1 MTTYIE
7 TILPL
12 PLGGTF
18 TYILPEEMAGDVKV
32 GMRVIVPF
40 GRSKFYT
47 ALVYGIRFT
56 PPENVELKEVIGVLD
71 ASPIV
76 RPQQIKF
83 WEWIASYYQCSLGEV
98 FKAAVPSGLKLE
110 SETVI
115 SLVEDFEAEAPLK
128 EKEQTLLDILSSK
141 EHSVSE
147 LNKLM
152 EMKNVLPMVKRL
164 MDMGAVT
171 VSEEL
176 KTKYKPKQEICV
188 RLSPEYVEEE
198 RLSALFDTLGKA
210 KKQLDLLMLYLQL
223 SGFMRTS
230 GRQEVTKKELM
241 DKDASQAALNALVEK
256 GVMELYKRDVDRLDD
271 SSFETQQAAH
281 SLSEVQQTAYEEI
294 RDTFSQK
301 DVVLLHGVTSSGKT
315 EIYIRLIE
323 EALKMERQVLF
334 LLPEIALTT
343 QITNR
348 LRRVFGNKLGVYHS
362 KFSDAERVEIWNNLL
377 SDKSYKVI
385 LGVRSSI
392 FLPFSNLGLVVVDEE
407 HENTYKQ
414 YDPAPRYHARNAAI
428 VLAKMSQAKVLL
440 GSATP
445 SLESYESARS
455 GKFGLVELTQRY
467 EGIELPDVLVADLKE
482 ARKKKQ
488 LVHDLFTPLLFDNIR
503 KALERKEQIILFQNR
518 RGFAPFLMCRT
529 CGCVP
534 RCQNCDISLTY
545 HKSTNQL
552 VCHYCGYTMNVP
564 LLCPACETPELEPRG
579 FGTEKIEEVVAA
591 AFPGARV
598 VRLDLDVARSR
609 KNYEKIIGEF
619 EKGEIDILVGTQII
633 SKGLDFE
640 RVRVVGILDADSLLN
655 YPDFRAFERAYQM
668 MAQVSG
674 RAGRKNNRGI
684 VVIQTSEPDHPVI
697 RQVREND
704 YISMFNV
711 QMNDRALFKYPPYF
725 RLVYIYVKGRDY
737 SSVQSAAN
745 YLAALMR
752 QSFGSR
758 VSGPDKPVVA
768 RIQNL
773 YILKIMLKVEM
784 KASVEKAKAMLK
796 DLTNMTLAQP
806 AHKSVFI
813 QVDVDPM

>member
-12 PLGGTF
+12 PLGSTF
-18 TYILPEEMAGDVKV
+18 TYILPEEMAGEVKV

-71 ASPIV
+71 AEPIV

-83 WEWIASYYQCSLGEV
+83 WEWIASYYQCTLGEV

-128 EKEQTLLDILSSK
+128 EREQLLLDVLKDK
-141 EHSVSE
+141 EHTVSE
-147 LNKLM
+147 LNKLVGL
-152 EMKNVLPMVKRL
+152 KNALPLVKR
-164 MDMGAVT
+164 MMEMGAVS

-176 KTKYKPKQEICV
+176 KSKYKAKQETYV
-188 RLSPEYVEEE
+188 RLAPTYMEEAKLHE
-198 RLSALFDTLGKA
+198 LFDALSKA
-210 KKQLDLLMLYLQL
+210 KKQVELLMVYMQL
-223 SGFMRTS
+223 SCLLQPQQR
-230 GRQEVTKKELM
+230 REVSKKELM
-241 DKDASQAALNALVEK
+241 EKHVSAAALTAMVDK
-256 GVMELYKRDVDRLDD
+256 GIMEIYKKDVDRLDD
-271 SSFETQQAAH
+271 TLYVESATH
-281 SLSEVQQTAYEEI
+281 PLSEVQQKAYEEI
-294 RDTFSQK
+294 HEQFSQK
-301 DVVLLHGVTSSGKT
+301 NVVLLHGVTSSGKT
-315 EIYIRLIE
+315 EIYIHLIE
-323 EALKMERQVLF
+323 EALKMEKQVLF

-362 KFSDAERVEIWNNLL
+362 KFTDAERVEIWNNLL
-377 SDKSYKVI
+377 HDKGYKVI

-392 FLPFSNLGLVVVDEE
+392 FLPFNNLGLVVVDEE

-414 YDPAPRYHARNAAI
+414 FDPAPRYHARNAAI
-428 VLAKMSQAKVLL
+428 ILANRMGAKVLL

-445 SLESYESARS
+445 SLESYEASRS
-455 GKFGLVELTQRY
+455 GKFGLVELMQRH
-467 EGIELPDVLVADLKE
+467 EGIQLPDVMVADVKE
-482 ARKKKQ
+482 ARRKKTM
-488 LVHDLFTPLLFDNIR
+488 VHDAFTPLLVEQMR

-518 RGFAPFLMCRT
+518 RGFSPFMMCRT

-545 HKSTNQL
+545 HKSTHQL

-564 LLCPACETPELEPRG
+564 TLCPACETPELEPRG
-579 FGTEKIEEVVAA
+579 FGTEKIEEEVEAL
-591 AFPGARV
+591 FPGVRV
-598 VRLDLDVARSR
+598 ARLDLDVARSR
-609 KNYEKIIGEF
+609 KSYEKILKDF
-619 EKGEIDILVGTQII
+619 EDGAIDILVGTQII

-655 YPDFRAFERAYQM
+655 YPDFRAMERAYQM

-684 VVIQTSEPDHPVI
+684 VVIQTSDPDHPVI
-697 RQVREND
+697 KQVRNND
-704 YISMFNV
+704 YTTMFNV
-711 QMNDRALFKYPPYF
+711 QMNERFQFRYPPYY
-725 RLVYIYVKGRDY
+725 RLVYVYIKGRDFY
-737 SSVQSAAN
+737 AVNGAAN
-745 YLAALMR
+745 YLAALMK
-752 QSFGSR
+752 QSFGDR
-758 VSGPDKPVVA
+758 VFGPDKPLVA

-773 YILKIMLKVEM
+773 FILKIMLKVELS
-784 KASVEKAKAMLK
+784 APVDKAKEMLRE
-796 DLTNMTLAQP
+796 LTNMTLAEQ
-806 AHKSVFI
+806 AYKSVYI

>member
-12 PLGGTF
+12 PLGSTF
-18 TYILPEEMAGDVKV
+18 TYILPEEMAGEVKV

-47 ALVYGIRFT
+47 ALVYGICFT

-71 ASPIV
+71 AEPIV

-83 WEWIASYYQCSLGEV
+83 WEWIANYYQCTLGEV

-128 EKEQTLLDILSSK
+128 EREQLLLDVLKDK
-141 EHSVSE
+141 EHTVSE
-147 LNKLM
+147 LNKLVGL
-152 EMKNVLPMVKRL
+152 KNALPLVKRM
-164 MDMGAVT
+164 MDLGAVS

-176 KTKYKPKQEICV
+176 KSKYKPKQEVYV
-188 RLSPEYVEEE
+188 RLSTAYEEE
-198 RLSALFDTLGKA
+198 AKLSALFDALGKA
-210 KKQLDLLMLYLQL
+210 KKQLELLMIYVQL
-223 SGFMRTS
+223 SSCLHPQQRK
-230 GRQEVTKKELM
+230 EVSKKALM
-241 DKDASQAALNALVEK
+241 EKHVSPAALSSMVEK
-256 GVMELYKRDVDRLDD
+256 GIMELYKKDVDRLDD
-271 SSFETQQAAH
+271 TLYEENASH
-281 SLSEVQQTAYEEI
+281 PLSEVQRKAFEEI
-294 RDTFSQK
+294 HEQFNQK

-315 EIYIRLIE
+315 EIYIHLIQ

-348 LRRVFGNKLGVYHS
+348 LRRVFGSKLGVYHS
-362 KFSDAERVEIWNNLL
+362 KFTDAERVEIWNNLL
-377 SDKSYKVI
+377 QDKGYKVI

-392 FLPFSNLGLVVVDEE
+392 FLPFRNLGLIVVDEE
-407 HENTYKQ
+407 HETTYKQ
-414 YDPAPRYHARNAAI
+414 FDPAPRYHARNAAI
-428 VLAKMSQAKVLL
+428 ILAMRFQGKVLL

-445 SLESYESARS
+445 SLESYEAARS
-455 GKFGLVELTQRY
+455 GKFGLVELMQRH
-467 EGIELPDVLVADLKE
+467 EGIQLPDVMVADVKE
-482 ARKKKQ
+482 ARRTKTMIRET
-488 LVHDLFTPLLFDNIR
+488 FTPLLVEQMR
-503 KALERKEQIILFQNR
+503 RALERKEQIILFQNR
-518 RGFAPFLMCRT
+518 RGFAPFMMCRT

-564 LLCPACETPELEPRG
+564 TLCPACELPEVEPRG
-579 FGTEKIEEVVAA
+579 FGTEKIEEEVSAV
-591 AFPGARV
+591 FPGVRV
-598 VRLDLDVARSR
+598 ARLDLDVARSR
-609 KNYEKIIGEF
+609 KSYEKILKDF
-619 EKGEIDILVGTQII
+619 ENGAIDILVGTQII

-655 YPDFRAFERAYQM
+655 YPDFRSMERAYQM

-697 RQVREND
+697 KQVRNND
-704 YISMFNV
+704 YTTMFNV
-711 QMNDRALFKYPPYF
+711 QMNERSLFRYPPYY
-725 RLVYIYVKGRDY
+725 RLMYVYIKGRDFY
-737 SSVQSAAN
+737 AVNGAAN
-745 YLAALMR
+745 YLAALMK
-752 QSFGSR
+752 QSFGDR
-758 VSGPDKPVVA
+758 VYGPDKPMVA

-773 YILKIMLKVEM
+773 FILKIMLKVEL
-784 KASVEKAKAMLK
+784 KAPVDKAKEMLR
-796 DLTNMTLAQP
+796 DLTNMTLAQQ
-806 AHKSVFI
+806 AYKSVYI

>member
-12 PLGGTF
+12 PLGSTF
-18 TYILPEEMAGDVKV
+18 TYILPEEMAGEVKV

-71 ASPIV
+71 AEPIV

-83 WEWIASYYQCSLGEV
+83 WEWIASYYQCTLGEV

-110 SETVI
+110 SETVF

-128 EKEQTLLDILSSK
+128 EREQLLLDVLKDK
-141 EHSVSE
+141 EHTVSE
-147 LNKLM
+147 LNKLVGL
-152 EMKNVLPMVKRL
+152 KNALPLVKR
-164 MDMGAVT
+164 MMEMGAVS

-176 KTKYKPKQEICV
+176 KSKYKAKQETYV
-188 RLSPEYVEEE
+188 RLAPTYMEEAKLHE
-198 RLSALFDTLGKA
+198 LFDALGKA
-210 KKQLDLLMLYLQL
+210 KKQVELLMVYMQL
-223 SGFMRTS
+223 SCLLQPQQR
-230 GRQEVTKKELM
+230 REVSKKELM
-241 DKDASQAALNALVEK
+241 EKHVSAAALTAMVDK
-256 GVMELYKRDVDRLDD
+256 GIMEIYKKDVDRLDD
-271 SSFETQQAAH
+271 TLYVESATH
-281 SLSEVQQTAYEEI
+281 PLSEVQQKAYEEI
-294 RDTFSQK
+294 HEQFSQK
-301 DVVLLHGVTSSGKT
+301 NVVLLHGVTSSGKT
-315 EIYIRLIE
+315 EIYIHLIE
-323 EALKMERQVLF
+323 EALKMEKQVLF

-362 KFSDAERVEIWNNLL
+362 KFTDAERVEIWNNLL
-377 SDKSYKVI
+377 HDKGYKVI

-392 FLPFSNLGLVVVDEE
+392 FLPFNNLGLVVVDEE

-414 YDPAPRYHARNAAI
+414 FDPAPRYHARNAAI
-428 VLAKMSQAKVLL
+428 ILANRMGAKVLL

-445 SLESYESARS
+445 SLESYEASRS
-455 GKFGLVELTQRY
+455 GKFGLVELMQRH
-467 EGIELPDVLVADLKE
+467 EGIQLPDVMVADVKE
-482 ARKKKQ
+482 ARRKKTM
-488 LVHDLFTPLLFDNIR
+488 VHDAFTPLLVEQMR

-518 RGFAPFLMCRT
+518 RGFSPFMMCRT

-545 HKSTNQL
+545 HKSTHQL

-564 LLCPACETPELEPRG
+564 TLCPACETPELEPRG
-579 FGTEKIEEVVAA
+579 FGTEKIEEEVEAL
-591 AFPGARV
+591 FPGVCVA
-598 VRLDLDVARSR
+598 RLDLDVARSR
-609 KNYEKIIGEF
+609 KSYEKILKDF
-619 EKGEIDILVGTQII
+619 EDGAIDILVGTQII

-655 YPDFRAFERAYQM
+655 YPDFRAMERAYQM

-684 VVIQTSEPDHPVI
+684 VVIQTSDPDHPVI
-697 RQVREND
+697 KQVRNND
-704 YISMFNV
+704 YITMFNV
-711 QMNDRALFKYPPYF
+711 QMNERFQFRYPPYY
-725 RLVYIYVKGRDY
+725 RLVYVYIKGRDFY
-737 SSVQSAAN
+737 AVNGAAN
-745 YLAALMR
+745 YLAALMK
-752 QSFGSR
+752 QSFGDR
-758 VSGPDKPVVA
+758 VFGPDKPLVA

-773 YILKIMLKVEM
+773 FILKIMLKVELS
-784 KASVEKAKAMLK
+784 APVDKAKEMLRE
-796 DLTNMTLAQP
+796 LTNMTLAEQ
-806 AHKSVFI
+806 AYKSVYI

>member
-18 TYILPEEMAGDVKV
+18 TYILPEEMAGEVKV
-32 GMRVIVPF
+32 GMRIIVPF

-47 ALVYGIRFT
+47 ALVYGVRFT

-83 WEWIASYYQCSLGEV
+83 WEWIASYYQCTLGEV

-110 SETVI
+110 SETTI

-128 EKEQTLLDILSSK
+128 EREQLLLDCLSAK
-141 EHSVSE
+141 EHTVAE

-152 EMKNVLPMVKRL
+152 GMKNVLPLVKRM
-164 MDMGAVT
+164 MDMGAVS

-176 KTKYKPKQEICV
+176 KAKYKPKMETYV
-188 RLSPEYVEEE
+188 RLSPEYMEEAK
-198 RLSALFDTLGKA
+198 LSALFDALERA
-210 KKQLDLLMLYLQL
+210 KKQSELLMIYIQL
-223 SGFMRTS
+223 SCFMQPQR
-230 GRQEVTKKELM
+230 RKEVSRKALL
-241 DKDASQAALNALVEK
+241 DAKVSPAALTAMVEK
-256 GVMELYKRDVDRLDD
+256 GIFELYKKDVDRIEEAPYESAL
-271 SSFETQQAAH
+271 TH
-281 SLSEVQQTAYEEI
+281 PLSDVQQRAYGEI
-294 RDTFSQK
+294 RDSFTSK

-315 EIYIRLIE
+315 EIYIHLIE
-323 EALKMERQVLF
+323 ETLKLGRQVLF

-348 LRRVFGNKLGVYHS
+348 LRRVFGNQLGVYHS
-362 KFSDAERVEIWNNLL
+362 KFTDNERVEIWKNLL
-377 SDKSYKVI
+377 EDKSYKVI
-385 LGVRSSI
+385 LGVRSSV
-392 FLPFSNLGLVVVDEE
+392 FLPFKNLGLVIVDEE

-414 YDPAPRYHARNAAI
+414 FDPAPRYHARNAAI
-428 VLAKMSQAKVLL
+428 VLAKMSEAKVLL

-445 SLESYESARS
+445 SLESYECARS
-455 GKFGLVELTQRY
+455 GKFGLVELMTRY
-467 EGIELPDVLVADLKE
+467 EGIELPDVMVADVKE
-482 ARKKKQ
+482 ARRKKEMVRGVFSPMLIEQ
-488 LVHDLFTPLLFDNIR
+488 VR
-503 KALERKEQIILFQNR
+503 KALDRKEQVILFQNR
-518 RGFAPFLMCRT
+518 RGFSPFMMCRT

-545 HKSTNQL
+545 HKSTHQL

-564 LLCPACETPELEPRG
+564 TLCPACETPELEPRG
-579 FGTEKIEEVVAA
+579 FGTEKIEEEIAEI
-591 AFPGARV
+591 FPGVRV
-598 VRLDLDVARSR
+598 VRLDLDVAKSR
-609 KNYEKIIGEF
+609 KNYEKIIHDF
-619 EKGEIDILVGTQII
+619 EEGAIDILVGTQII

-697 RQVREND
+697 RQVRNND
-704 YISMFNV
+704 YTSMFNV
-711 QMNDRALFKYPPYF
+711 QMNDRAAFKYPPYY
-725 RLVYIYVKGRDY
+725 RLIYIYIKGKEY
-737 SSVQSAAN
+737 APVNSAAN
-745 YLAALMR
+745 YLATLMR
-752 QSFGSR
+752 QSFGDR
-758 VSGPDKPVVA
+758 VYGPDKPVVA

-773 YILKIMLKVEM
+773 YILKVMLKVEL
-784 KASVEKAKAMLK
+784 KASVEKAKAMLRE
-796 DLTNMTLAQP
+796 LTNLTLAHP
-806 AHKSVFI
+806 AHKSVYI

>member
-12 PLGGTF
+12 PLGSTF
-18 TYILPEEMAGDVKV
+18 TYILPDEMAGDVKV

-47 ALVYGIRFT
+47 ALVYGIRFS
-56 PPENVELKEVIGVLD
+56 PPENVELKEAIGVLD
-71 ASPIV
+71 AKPIV

-83 WEWIASYYQCSLGEV
+83 WEWIASYYQCTLGEV

-128 EKEQTLLDILSSK
+128 EREQSLLDILSAK
-141 EHSVSE
+141 EHTVAE

-152 EMKNVLPMVKRL
+152 AMKNVLPLVKRM
-164 MDMGAVT
+164 MDIGAVS

-176 KTKYKPKQEICV
+176 KSKYKPKQETYV
-188 RLSPEYVEEE
+188 RLSPEYMGEDV
-198 RLSALFDTLGKA
+198 LSALFDNLGKA
-210 KKQLDLLMLYLQL
+210 KKQIDLMMVYLQL
-223 SGFMRTS
+223 SCFMQANNR
-230 GRQEVTKKELM
+230 REVSKKELLG
-241 DKDASQAALNALVEK
+241 KGGSQAALNALVEK
-256 GVMELYKRDVDRLDD
+256 HVLELYKKDVDRVDV
-271 SSFETQQAAH
+271 SPYEVVRNH
-281 SLSEVQQTAYEEI
+281 ELSEVQQCAYGEI
-294 RDTFSQK
+294 RDSFSHK

-315 EIYIRLIE
+315 EIYIHLIE
-323 EALKMERQVLF
+323 EALKMGKQVLF

-348 LRRVFGNKLGVYHS
+348 LRRVFGNQLGVYHS

-377 SDKSYKVI
+377 DDKSYKVI

-392 FLPFSNLGLVVVDEE
+392 FLPFKNLGLVVVDEE
-407 HENTYKQ
+407 HETTYKQ
-414 YDPAPRYHARNAAI
+414 FDPAPRYHARNASI
-428 VLAKMSQAKVLL
+428 VLAKMSGAKVLL

-445 SLESYESARS
+445 SLESYECARS
-455 GKFGLVELTQRY
+455 GKFGFVELKQRY
-467 EGIELPDVLVADLKE
+467 EGIELPDVLVADVKE
-482 ARKKKQ
+482 ARKKKEM
-488 LVHDLFTPLLFDNIR
+488 VHGIFTPLLIENIR
-503 KALERKEQIILFQNR
+503 RALSRKEQVILFQNR

-545 HKSTNQL
+545 HKSTHQL

-564 LLCPACETPELEPRG
+564 TVCPACETPELEPRG
-579 FGTEKIEEVVAA
+579 FGTEKIEEEVADL
-591 AFPGARV
+591 FPGVRV
-598 VRLDLDVARSR
+598 VRLDLDVAKSR
-609 KNYEKIIGEF
+609 KSYEKIIHDF
-619 EKGEIDILVGTQII
+619 ENGDIDILVGTQII

-697 RQVREND
+697 RQVRNND
-704 YISMFNV
+704 YLSMFNV

-725 RLVYIYVKGRDY
+725 RLVYVYLKGKDFA
-737 SSVQSAAN
+737 SVHSAAN

-752 QSFGSR
+752 QSFGDR
-758 VSGPDKPVVA
+758 VFGPDKPVVA

-784 KASVEKAKAMLK
+784 KASVEKAKSVLRE
-796 DLTNMTLAQP
+796 LTNMTLAHP

-813 QVDVDPM
+813 HVDVDPM

>member
-12 PLGGTF
+12 PLGSTF
-18 TYILPEEMAGDVKV
+18 TYILPEEMAGEVKV

-71 ASPIV
+71 AEPIV

-83 WEWIASYYQCSLGEV
+83 WEWIASYYQCTLGEV

-128 EKEQTLLDILSSK
+128 EREQLLLDVLKDK
-141 EHSVSE
+141 EHTVSE
-147 LNKLM
+147 LNKLVGL
-152 EMKNVLPMVKRL
+152 KNALPLVKR
-164 MDMGAVT
+164 MMEMGAVS

-176 KTKYKPKQEICV
+176 KSKYKAKQETYV
-188 RLSPEYVEEE
+188 RLAPTYMEEAKLHE
-198 RLSALFDTLGKA
+198 LFDALGKA
-210 KKQLDLLMLYLQL
+210 KKQVELLMVYMQL
-223 SGFMRTS
+223 SCLLQPQHR
-230 GRQEVTKKELM
+230 REVSKKELM
-241 DKDASQAALNALVEK
+241 EKHISAAALTAMVDK
-256 GVMELYKRDVDRLDD
+256 GIMEIYKKDVDRLDD
-271 SSFETQQAAH
+271 TLYVESATH
-281 SLSEVQQTAYEEI
+281 PLSEVQQKAYEEI
-294 RDTFSQK
+294 HEQFSQK
-301 DVVLLHGVTSSGKT
+301 NVVLLHGVTSSGKT
-315 EIYIRLIE
+315 EIYIHLIE
-323 EALKMERQVLF
+323 EALKMEKQVLF

-362 KFSDAERVEIWNNLL
+362 KFTDAERVEIWNNLL
-377 SDKSYKVI
+377 HDKGYKVI

-392 FLPFSNLGLVVVDEE
+392 FLPFNNLGLVVVDEE

-414 YDPAPRYHARNAAI
+414 FDPAPRYHARNAAI
-428 VLAKMSQAKVLL
+428 ILANRMGAKVLL

-445 SLESYESARS
+445 SLESYEASRS
-455 GKFGLVELTQRY
+455 GKFGLVELMQRH
-467 EGIELPDVLVADLKE
+467 EGIQLPDVMVADVKE
-482 ARKKKQ
+482 ARRKKTM
-488 LVHDLFTPLLFDNIR
+488 VHDAFTPLLVEQMR

-518 RGFAPFLMCRT
+518 RGFSPFMMCRT

-545 HKSTNQL
+545 HKSTHQL

-564 LLCPACETPELEPRG
+564 TLCPACETPELEPRG
-579 FGTEKIEEVVAA
+579 FGTEKIEEEVEAL
-591 AFPGARV
+591 FPGVRV
-598 VRLDLDVARSR
+598 ARLDLDVARSR
-609 KNYEKIIGEF
+609 KSYEKILKDF
-619 EKGEIDILVGTQII
+619 EDGAIDILVGTQII

-655 YPDFRAFERAYQM
+655 YPDFRAMERAYQM

-684 VVIQTSEPDHPVI
+684 VVIQTSDPDHPVI
-697 RQVREND
+697 KQVRNND
-704 YISMFNV
+704 YTTMFNV
-711 QMNDRALFKYPPYF
+711 QMNERFQFRYPPYY
-725 RLVYIYVKGRDY
+725 RLIYVYIKGRDFY
-737 SSVQSAAN
+737 AVNGAAN
-745 YLAALMR
+745 YLAALMK
-752 QSFGSR
+752 QSFGDR
-758 VSGPDKPVVA
+758 VFGPDKPLVA

-773 YILKIMLKVEM
+773 FILKIMLKVELS
-784 KASVEKAKAMLK
+784 APVDKAKEMLRE
-796 DLTNMTLAQP
+796 LTNMTLAEQ
-806 AHKSVFI
+806 AYKSVYI

>member
-18 TYILPEEMAGDVKV
+18 TYILPEEMAGEVKV

-71 ASPIV
+71 AEPIV

-83 WEWIASYYQCSLGEV
+83 WEWIANYYQCTLGEV
-98 FKAAVPSGLKLE
+98 FKAALPSGLKLE
-110 SETVI
+110 SETTI

-128 EKEQTLLDILSSK
+128 EREQLLLDLLSDK
-141 EHSVSE
+141 EHTVSE

-152 EMKNVLPMVKRL
+152 GMKNVLPLVKRM
-164 MDMGAVT
+164 MDVGAVI

-176 KTKYKPKQEICV
+176 KNKYKPKQETYV
-188 RLSPEYVEEE
+188 RLAQEYMEETK
-198 RLSALFDTLGKA
+198 LSALFDDLGKA
-210 KKQLDLLMLYLQL
+210 KKQVELLMIYMQL
-223 SGFMRTS
+223 SCLLQPQHRK
-230 GRQEVTKKELM
+230 EVSKKELM
-241 DKDASQAALNALVEK
+241 AKHASPAALSAMVEK
-256 GVMELYKRDVDRLDD
+256 GIMELYKKDVDRLDD
-271 SSFETQQAAH
+271 SLFVEGERH
-281 SLSEVQQTAYEEI
+281 PLSQVQQQAYEEI
-294 RDTFSQK
+294 HAAFSQK

-315 EIYIRLIE
+315 EIYIHLIE

-377 SDKSYKVI
+377 QDKSYKVI

-392 FLPFSNLGLVVVDEE
+392 FLPFKNLGLIVVDEE
-407 HENTYKQ
+407 HETTYKQ
-414 YDPAPRYHARNAAI
+414 FDPAPRYHARNAAI
-428 VLAKMSQAKVLL
+428 ILAKQSQAKVLL

-445 SLESYESARS
+445 SLESYEAARS
-455 GKFGLVELTQRY
+455 GKFGLVELMQRH
-467 EGIELPDVLVADLKE
+467 EGIQLPDVMVADVKE
-482 ARKKKQ
+482 ARRTKTMI
-488 LVHDLFTPLLFDNIR
+488 HDTFTPLLVEQMR
-503 KALERKEQIILFQNR
+503 RALERKEQIILFQNR
-518 RGFAPFLMCRT
+518 RGFAPYMMCRT
-529 CGCVP
+529 CGCTP

-545 HKSTNQL
+545 HKSTHQL
-552 VCHYCGYTMNVP
+552 VCHYCGYSMNVP
-564 LLCPACETPELEPRG
+564 TLCPACETPALEPRG
-579 FGTEKIEEVVAA
+579 FGTEKIEEEVAA
-591 AFPGARV
+591 IFPGVRV
-598 VRLDLDVARSR
+598 ARLDLDVAKSR
-609 KNYEKIIGEF
+609 ASYEKILKDF
-619 EKGEIDILVGTQII
+619 EEGAIDILVGTQII

-655 YPDFRAFERAYQM
+655 YPDFRAMERAYQM

-684 VVIQTSEPDHPVI
+684 VVIQTSQADHPVI
-697 RQVREND
+697 KQVRNND
-704 YISMFNV
+704 YTTMFNV
-711 QMNDRALFKYPPYF
+711 QMNERALFHYPPYY
-725 RLVYIYVKGRDY
+725 RLAYIYIKGRDFY
-737 SSVQSAAN
+737 AVQGAAN

-752 QSFGSR
+752 QSFGDR
-758 VSGPDKPVVA
+758 VFGPDKPLVA

-773 YILKIMLKVEM
+773 FILKIMLKVEVS
-784 KASVEKAKAMLK
+784 ASVDKAKAMLK
-796 DLTNMTLAQP
+796 DLVNMTLSQQAY
-806 AHKSVFI
+806 KSAYV

>member
-12 PLGGTF
+12 PLGSTF
-18 TYILPEEMAGDVKV
+18 TYILPDEMAGDVKV

-47 ALVYGIRFT
+47 ALVYGIRFS

-71 ASPIV
+71 AKPIV

-83 WEWIASYYQCSLGEV
+83 WEWIASYYQCTLGEV

-128 EKEQTLLDILSSK
+128 EREQSLLDILSAK
-141 EHSVSE
+141 EHTVAE

-152 EMKNVLPMVKRL
+152 AMKNVLPLVKRM
-164 MDMGAVT
+164 MDIGAVS

-176 KTKYKPKQEICV
+176 KSKYKPKQETYV
-188 RLSPEYVEEE
+188 RLSPEYMGEDV
-198 RLSALFDTLGKA
+198 LSALFDNLGKA
-210 KKQLDLLMLYLQL
+210 KKQIDLMMVYLQL
-223 SGFMRTS
+223 SCFMQANNR
-230 GRQEVTKKELM
+230 REVSKKELLG
-241 DKDASQAALNALVEK
+241 KGGSQAALNALVEK
-256 GVMELYKRDVDRLDD
+256 NVLELYKKDVDRVDV
-271 SSFETQQAAH
+271 SPYEVVRNH
-281 SLSEVQQTAYEEI
+281 ELSEVQQCAYGEI
-294 RDTFSQK
+294 RDSFSHK

-315 EIYIRLIE
+315 EIYIHLIE
-323 EALKMERQVLF
+323 EALKMGKQVLF

-348 LRRVFGNKLGVYHS
+348 LRRVFGNQLGVYHS

-377 SDKSYKVI
+377 DDKSYKVI

-392 FLPFSNLGLVVVDEE
+392 FLPFKNLGLVVVDEE
-407 HENTYKQ
+407 HETTYKQ
-414 YDPAPRYHARNAAI
+414 FDPAPRYHARNASI
-428 VLAKMSQAKVLL
+428 VLAKMSGAKVLL

-445 SLESYESARS
+445 SLESYECARS
-455 GKFGLVELTQRY
+455 GKFGFVELKQRY
-467 EGIELPDVLVADLKE
+467 EGIELPDVLVADVKE
-482 ARKKKQ
+482 ARKKKEM
-488 LVHDLFTPLLFDNIR
+488 VHGIFTPLLIENIR
-503 KALERKEQIILFQNR
+503 RALSRKEQVILFQNR

-545 HKSTNQL
+545 HKSTHQL

-564 LLCPACETPELEPRG
+564 TVCPACETPELEPRG
-579 FGTEKIEEVVAA
+579 FGTEKIEEEVADL
-591 AFPGARV
+591 FPGVRV
-598 VRLDLDVARSR
+598 VRLDLDVAKSR
-609 KNYEKIIGEF
+609 KSYEKIIHDF
-619 EKGEIDILVGTQII
+619 ENGDIDILVGTQII

-697 RQVREND
+697 RQVRNND
-704 YISMFNV
+704 YLSMFNV

-725 RLVYIYVKGRDY
+725 RLVYVYLKGKDFA
-737 SSVQSAAN
+737 SVHSAAN

-752 QSFGSR
+752 QSFGDR
-758 VSGPDKPVVA
+758 VFGPDKPVVA

-784 KASVEKAKAMLK
+784 KASVEKAKSVLRE
-796 DLTNMTLAQP
+796 LTNMTLAHP

-813 QVDVDPM
+813 HVDVDPM

>member
-12 PLGGTF
+12 PLGSTF
-18 TYILPEEMAGDVKV
+18 TYILPEEMAGEVKV

-71 ASPIV
+71 VEPIV

-83 WEWIASYYQCSLGEV
+83 WEWIASYYQCTLGEV

-128 EKEQTLLDILSSK
+128 EREQLLLDVLKDK
-141 EHSVSE
+141 EHTVSE
-147 LNKLM
+147 LNKLVGL
-152 EMKNVLPMVKRL
+152 KNALPLVKR
-164 MDMGAVT
+164 MMEMGAVS

-176 KTKYKPKQEICV
+176 KSKYKAKQEAYV
-188 RLSPEYVEEE
+188 RLAPAYMEESKLHE
-198 RLSALFDTLGKA
+198 LFDALSKA
-210 KKQLDLLMLYLQL
+210 KKQVELLMVYMQL
-223 SGFMRTS
+223 SCLLQPQQR
-230 GRQEVTKKELM
+230 REVSKKELM
-241 DKDASQAALNALVEK
+241 EKHVSAAALAAMVDK
-256 GVMELYKRDVDRLDD
+256 GIMEIYKKDVDRLDD
-271 SSFETQQAAH
+271 TLYVESATH
-281 SLSEVQQTAYEEI
+281 PLSEVQQKAYEEI
-294 RDTFSQK
+294 HGAFSQK
-301 DVVLLHGVTSSGKT
+301 NVVLLHGVTSSGKT
-315 EIYIRLIE
+315 EIYIHLIE
-323 EALKMERQVLF
+323 EALKMEKQVLF

-348 LRRVFGNKLGVYHS
+348 LRRVFGSKLGVYHS
-362 KFSDAERVEIWNNLL
+362 KFTDAERVEIWNNLL
-377 SDKSYKVI
+377 HDKGYKVI

-392 FLPFSNLGLVVVDEE
+392 FLPFNNLGLVVVDEE

-414 YDPAPRYHARNAAI
+414 FDPAPRYHARNAAI
-428 VLAKMSQAKVLL
+428 ILAGRMGAKVLL

-445 SLESYESARS
+445 SLESYEAARS
-455 GKFGLVELTQRY
+455 GKFGLVELMQRH
-467 EGIELPDVLVADLKE
+467 EGIQLPDVMVADVKE
-482 ARKKKQ
+482 ARRTKTMIR
-488 LVHDLFTPLLFDNIR
+488 DAFTPLLVEQMR
-503 KALERKEQIILFQNR
+503 RALERKEQIILFQNR
-518 RGFAPFLMCRT
+518 RGFAPFMMCRT

-545 HKSTNQL
+545 HKSTHQL

-564 LLCPACETPELEPRG
+564 TLCPACETPEMEPRG
-579 FGTEKIEEVVAA
+579 FGTEKIEEEVEAL
-591 AFPGARV
+591 FPGVRV
-598 VRLDLDVARSR
+598 ARLDLDVARSR
-609 KNYEKIIGEF
+609 KSYEKILKDF
-619 EKGEIDILVGTQII
+619 EDGAIDILVGTQII

-655 YPDFRAFERAYQM
+655 YPDFRAMERAYQM

-697 RQVREND
+697 KQVRNND
-704 YISMFNV
+704 YTTMFNV
-711 QMNDRALFKYPPYF
+711 QMNERSLFRYPPYY
-725 RLVYIYVKGRDY
+725 RLVYVYIKGRDFY
-737 SSVQSAAN
+737 AVNGAAN
-745 YLAALMR
+745 YLAALMK
-752 QSFGSR
+752 QSFGDR
-758 VSGPDKPVVA
+758 VYGPDKPLVA

-773 YILKIMLKVEM
+773 FILKIMLKVEL
-784 KASVEKAKAMLK
+784 KAPVDKAKEMLR
-796 DLTNMTLAQP
+796 DLTNMTLAQQ
-806 AHKSVFI
+806 AYKSVYI